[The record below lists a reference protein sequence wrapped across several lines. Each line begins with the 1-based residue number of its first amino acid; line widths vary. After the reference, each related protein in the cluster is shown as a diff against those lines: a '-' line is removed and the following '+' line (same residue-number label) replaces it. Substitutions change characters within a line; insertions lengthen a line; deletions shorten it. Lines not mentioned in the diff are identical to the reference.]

1 MAREAIEAI
10 FTAEKN
16 ASALVDQAKAE
27 ARQSSRQLEAAA
39 RKLSEE
45 MWDTASREISATLDK
60 AKEKAEAK
68 AQPILDKAERQTRAY
83 RDIEAAA
90 IDKAA
95 DLVIEQ
101 VTKYGNR

>member
-10 FTAEKN
+10 FMAEKD

-27 ARQSSRQLEAAA
+27 AKQSSRQLEAAA
-39 RKLSEE
+39 RQLGEE

-60 AKEKAEAK
+60 AKAKAEAK
-68 AQPILDKAERQTRAY
+68 AQPILDEAGRKAQAY

-95 DLVIEQ
+95 DLLIEQ